1 MWVMSNPISVRLDTV
16 LLLVRLDIVVI
27 LMEDRC
33 MFCVECT
40 VGLENVLE
48 PPD

>member
-1 MWVMSNPISVRLDTV
+1 MSLKWK
-16 LLLVRLDIVVI
+16 LVSILSDIVLI

-40 VGLENVLE
+40 IGSEIDLDAPEVT
-48 PPD
+48 PR